1 MFQIVELVDRIA
13 PPVPDSEL
21 GQDLGFAHR
30 GDIAGPVETL
40 CRDGL
45 MSEHAELL
53 RVNVR
58 GFSQISVQRI
68 DRLRGREVSE
78 GLHKENIQNPG
89 GFAFTQRALE
99 AKVPKARPARLPADL
114 PLTVTADDI
123 ERAGF
128 CIAARSKLGR
138 QPLDDFKRLL
148 TADRI
153 EVECF

>member
-1 MFQIVELVDRIA
+1 M
-13 PPVPDSEL
+13 
-21 GQDLGFAHR
+21 
-30 GDIAGPVETL
+30 
-40 CRDGL
+40 
-45 MSEHAELL
+45 
-53 RVNVR
+53 R

-78 GLHKENIQNPG
+78 GLHKENIQNLG

-138 QPLDDFKRLL
+138 QPLDDLKRLR
-148 TADRI
+148 TADLI
-153 EVECF
+153 EVERF

>member
-1 MFQIVELVDRIA
+1 MLK
-13 PPVPDSEL
+13 
-21 GQDLGFAHR
+21 
-30 GDIAGPVETL
+30 
-40 CRDGL
+40 
-45 MSEHAELL
+45 EHAELL

-68 DRLRGREVSE
+68 ERLRGREASE
-78 GLHKENIQNPG
+78 GLRDGRRRRGKSLHKESIQNLG

-128 CIAARSKLGR
+128 CIAALSKLGR
-138 QPLDDFKRLL
+138 QPRDDFKRLRI
-148 TADRI
+148 ADRT
-153 EVECF
+153 EVERF